1 MKSQTIISYD
11 YNDKVNERIIIL
23 KRCWVGEVEK
33 YQTVKV
39 SIKLQL
45 YTDKSH

>member
-1 MKSQTIISYD
+1 MIILYD

-33 YQTVKV
+33 Y
-39 SIKLQL
+39 
-45 YTDKSH
+45 